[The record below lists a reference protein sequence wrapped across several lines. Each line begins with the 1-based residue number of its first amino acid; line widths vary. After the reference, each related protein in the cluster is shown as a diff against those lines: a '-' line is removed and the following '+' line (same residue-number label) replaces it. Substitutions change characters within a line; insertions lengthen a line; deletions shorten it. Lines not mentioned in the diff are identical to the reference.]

1 MLLILLNVTEKLKTV
16 AGKTG
21 AILFRGD
28 TTPYFLAPPSC
39 SAPAELRLYSLAGTL
54 AEKVRVCADPF
65 DSNCQLN
72 IITESKHIHDGASAS
87 NNSSSKAR
95 AFDETVGLIATK
107 NIQDGDELRISDL
120 CFFKVG

>member
-21 AILFRGD
+21 AILFQGD
-28 TTPYFLAPPSC
+28 TTPYFLATPSC